1 MFFRDPTVCVG
12 AYDTE
17 RDTLLGVYNSIT
29 DAQASHNEVQQYTQ
43 YTNSSGNIPYSV
55 PADDIQQGRC
65 LLITYDAPTSG
76 YAQTVDK
83 YCV

>member
-1 MFFRDPTVCVG
+1 MCFSETQRYVLEHIIQKGNTW
-12 AYDTE
+12 
-17 RDTLLGVYNSIT
+17 LGVYNSVT

-76 YAQTVDK
+76 Y
-83 YCV
+83 CGSPR